1 MPNHMLIGVSPKKS
15 CTFAK
20 SKNENVSPTRSDNVT
35 SYPSVNPMALGYI
48 SNTFSQKTPSAIS
61 AYNTDFHTTYKI
73 FRLCSFNGKEKDPES
88 GFHYYGARYYWS
100 ELLTGWLSVDPM
112 ADKYPGISPYAYC
125 AWNPAILVD
134 PDGKKD
140 RPFRDG
146 DKHVHDIQGTATF
159 IMTNLIGFM
168 QVFSSYSI
176 LNTYHCHS
184 YAWHG
189 SWGDKN
195 PASGDI
201 PYDQYG
207 ITSLP
212 RWDQNPADDIRDVIN
227 RGGRQLGSDE
237 DNIIGDRVIYFTD
250 HNENGMY
257 DDGEFISH
265 SAIVTA
271 VDDKGYTI
279 EVTGKMGQDG
289 ISINHPDA
297 PGYYKASPDTNTGKI
312 EKQSRAYFRM
322 PSEN

>member
-1 MPNHMLIGVSPKKS
+1 MKSDAFLHTFFQKRRSSISPLCLNNH
-15 CTFAK
+15 
-20 SKNENVSPTRSDNVT
+20 N
-35 SYPSVNPMALGYI
+35 GYTL
-48 SNTFSQKTPSAIS
+48 SFP
-61 AYNTDFHTTYKI
+61 
-73 FRLCSFNGKEKDPES
+73 RSFNGKEKDPES

-100 ELLTGWLSVDPM
+100 EMLTGWLSVDPM

-125 AWNPAILVD
+125 VWNPVILVD

-146 DKHVHDIQGTATF
+146 DKHVHDIRGTATF
-159 IMTNLIGFM
+159 IMTHRIGFM

-176 LNTYHCHS
+176 LNTYNCHS

-189 SWGDKN
+189 SWGDKD
-195 PASGDI
+195 PAPGDI

-212 RWDQNPADDIRDVIN
+212 RWDQNPADDIRDVLT

-237 DNIIGDRVIYFTD
+237 DNIVGDRVIYFTD
-250 HNENGMY
+250 QNGNGMY

-271 VDDKGYTI
+271 VDDEGYTT
-279 EVTGKMGQDG
+279 EVTGKMGQRG
-289 ISINHPDA
+289 ISTNHPDA
-297 PGYYKASPDTNTGKI
+297 PGYYQTSIDPNTGRE